1 MEHPHDPDKAT
12 PESGATRAEDTP
24 RPEVAAQVGPG
35 TRASEATTPIGRGG
49 DTTRADPEPVPPPVT
64 APAADATQACGP
76 GGATLPITPGAA
88 PPLPV
93 PEADVTVP
101 VPAAP
106 VTVPIPRQSSADTIP
121 VGRGAA
127 QPPVGGEPVLPSPPP
142 PRRPNPTYPY
152 QEHDEV
158 LPGYRLLN
166 RLGKGGFGEVWKARG
181 PGGTEVAIKVLA
193 DLDSSTGLK
202 EYRSLQRIKLIRH
215 PHIVP
220 LHGVWLK
227 NRDGHVLSTDE
238 ADVFE
243 HNLTKAPTASLSST
257 GASLELVMAMG
268 LGDGTLDSRLK
279 EAGGEGLPTKVVLE
293 WMMQAARA
301 IDYLNDPRKRP
312 GSDAQPIQHCDIKP
326 QNILLVASTVQLC
339 DLGLARIQDS
349 HTREVY
355 ASRPWAAP
363 EMLYGDTAATSDQYS
378 LAVVYVQLRT
388 GRLPYPYGPDGHPLV
403 RQIDHAKRTGEYD
416 LSAVTPAEAKVLR
429 MALHHEPAKRYQSCD
444 EFVKSLMQATRTKKE
459 GARQTSASQ
468 PGTRRES
475 GSTVPTTVEPGAR
488 PAAFT
493 PAAMRV
499 QSPWALAGIGGGLA
513 ALGAAFGLFP
523 GTPPVPA
530 VDAPKPA
537 PATVQEAGGAGA
549 REDVMQTGVRLV
561 ERFTLAEGARN
572 LSVTIESLKALERWF
587 TTHPDLQIPNDK
599 TGEKVT
605 FGEAKNSLAWY
616 IGCDPGAD
624 KAAKEF
630 ARFLAEESVRVA
642 LPDAKANALDTLA
655 VVAARSGDWETAIRS
670 VEDAIK
676 VSPNPAYR
684 KRLEHFRRHQTW
696 DDPWSE

>member
-1 MEHPHDPDKAT
+1 MEHPPDPDKGSAE
-12 PESGATRAEDTP
+12 PESTLPERTHRPAAAADVGRGAL
-24 RPEVAAQVGPG
+24 GG
-35 TRASEATTPIGRGG
+35 EATTPIGRGG
-49 DTTRADPEPVPPPVT
+49 DTTRADPQPVPPSAT
-64 APAADATQACGP
+64 DRIADATQACGP
-76 GGATLPITPGAA
+76 GGAPLPITRGAA
-88 PPLPV
+88 PAAPGS
-93 PEADVTVP
+93 EADVTVP
-101 VPAAP
+101 IPSAP
-106 VTVPIPRQSSADTIP
+106 VTVPIPRQASADTIP
-121 VGRGAA
+121 VERGAG
-127 QPPVGGEPVLPSPPP
+127 QPPGSEPVRPPP
-142 PRRPNPTYPY
+142 PAPRRPRPTYPY
-152 QEHDEV
+152 QEHDEI
-158 LPGYRLLN
+158 LPGYRLLH

-227 NRDGHVLSTDE
+227 QRDGHLLSTDE
-238 ADVFE
+238 ADAFE
-243 HNLTKAPTASLSST
+243 HSLTKAPTASLTAT

-279 EAGGEGLPTKVVLE
+279 EAGGEGLPTKIVLE

-339 DLGLARIQDS
+339 DLGLARLQDS

-355 ASRPWAAP
+355 ASKPWAAP
-363 EMLYGDTAATSDQYS
+363 ELLYGDTAATSDQYS
-378 LAVVYVQLRT
+378 LAIVYVQLRT
-388 GRLPYPYGPDGHPLV
+388 GRLPYPYGPDGHPGI
-403 RQIDHAKRTGEYD
+403 RQIDHAKRTGDYD

-429 MALHHEPAKRYQSCD
+429 MALHHEPAQRYQSCE
-444 EFVKSLMQATRTKKE
+444 EFVKALGQATRSKKD
-459 GARQTSASQ
+459 GTRQSAAGQ
-468 PGTRRES
+468 PSTRRES
-475 GSTVPTTVEPGAR
+475 GATVPTTVEPGAR
-488 PAAFT
+488 QAAPAPAAK
-493 PAAMRV
+493 RL
-499 QSPWALAGIGGGLA
+499 QLPWALAGIGTGLA
-513 ALGAAFGLFP
+513 ALVAAFGLFS
-523 GTPPVPA
+523 GRVPPV
-530 VDAPKPA
+530 DATKPP
-537 PATVQEAGGAGA
+537 PATGQGTEGAGG
-549 REDVMQTGVRLV
+549 REDVMQAGVRLV

-572 LSVTIESLKALERWF
+572 LSATIESLKALERWF
-587 TTHPDLQIPNDK
+587 TNHPDLQIPNDK

-630 ARFLAEESVRVA
+630 ARSLAEEAVRVA

-655 VVAARSGDWETAIRS
+655 VVAARSADWETAIRS
-670 VEDAIK
+670 LEDASK

-684 KRLEHFRRHQTW
+684 KRLEQFRRHQTW